1 MEPSFHNRYKRKE
14 AIMLSCLSA
23 VRFRSCLECL
33 DWVPVVSTASNLV
46 HIFAK
51 YGCQVRS
58 GSSYGNYLHGKNLSE
73 DLGLLVPVYNIYV
86 KARKTQGYRL
96 IPQSEIELSS
106 IAFVQ
111 ERRYPVSRI
120 TESGLRGNVSS
131 YHTYAPTAR
140 FIEESEIETKAHY
153 IRQSDEGV
161 RFTSFN
167 KAIIQQS
174 SILSAFSAC
183 LQMLLVDKDEASKK
197 EALFKNIS
205 SIEESLSEMTRL
217 GFTGKLSVIPESI
230 QRQPAL
236 FMETLKHYI
245 FLRGPL
251 IIGTSLDHLSSHFI
265 IVDHVSDCLKFLR
278 IRDPYHGWEITVKR
292 KALIKKLKNKIVQLD
307 FK

>member
-1 MEPSFHNRYKRKE
+1 MEAF
-14 AIMLSCLSA
+14 MLSCLSA
-23 VRFRSCLECL
+23 IRFRSCLECL

-51 YGCQVRS
+51 YGCHVRP
-58 GSSYGNYLHGKNLSE
+58 GTSYGNYLHGKNISE
-73 DLGLLVPVYNIYV
+73 DLGLLVPLYNIYV
-86 KARKTQGYRL
+86 QARKTQGYRM
-96 IPQSEIELSS
+96 ITQSEIELST
-106 IAFVQ
+106 IAYVQ
-111 ERRYPVSRI
+111 ERRYPLSRI
-120 TESGLRGNVSS
+120 TESGLRGNAS
-131 YHTYAPTAR
+131 YHSYAPVER
-140 FIEESEIETKAHY
+140 FLEDVDIETKAHY
-153 IRQSDEGV
+153 IRQSDDGV

-197 EALFKNIS
+197 DVLIKSIS
-205 SIEESLSEMTRL
+205 SIEESLSEITRL
-217 GFTGKLSVIPESI
+217 GLIGKLSAIPESV

-251 IIGTSLDHLSSHFI
+251 IIGVDLDHIGSHFI
-265 IVDHVSDCLKFLR
+265 IVDHVSDCFKFLR

-307 FK
+307 FRS